1 MPLYNER
8 AVTNKVDKTQWEY
21 AHRVELN
28 NPLNGTPTVVFYTA
42 NAELDN
48 STGVVTGLP
57 FNRKLIESYQG
68 NEAFDVI
75 DAQGNVVEQ
84 SDYDTLFSLLY
95 SLFFHVA
102 AKEDAKDA

>member
-8 AVTNKVDKTQWEY
+8 KVTDTVDKTQWEY

-28 NPLNGTPTVVFYTA
+28 NPLNGTSTVVFHTA
-42 NAELDN
+42 IAELDN
-48 STGVVTGLP
+48 ETGALTGLP
-57 FNRKLIESYQG
+57 FNRKLLEAYKG
-68 NEAFDVI
+68 NEVFDVV
-75 DAQGNVVEQ
+75 DLQGNVAGQ
-84 SDYDTLFSLLY
+84 ADYDTLFALMY